1 MRRALAPIQS
11 DRRHQPGTQKQQ
23 RVRAEAIDSRFAL
36 DVARDLSGRPKRLSS
51 QYLYDELGSTLFEA
65 ICRLPW
71 YRITRAE
78 RALLARHAPEIIAR
92 ATGDGEDAPAIIEL
106 GVGSGEKLAL
116 LVESL
121 PAPARSSLHLVDIS
135 AAALAAA
142 SARFERIPGLQI
154 VSYEHTYED
163 GLAAAARATDGTGRR
178 LVAFLG
184 SNIGNFDG
192 AGASALLRHVR
203 QAVREGDLLL
213 LGADLVKPVPDL
225 LRAYDDPL
233 GVTAAF
239 NMNLLVRMNR
249 ELDAT
254 FDLSAFEHRAVWN
267 EPGSRIEMHLVS
279 RVAQQVDIP
288 GAGIRIRCAAGETI
302 WTESSYKYSEDKIAA
317 LGAGAGFAAIEGW
330 IDRDARF
337 ALTLFEAV

>member
-1 MRRALAPIQS
+1 MRRALTPLAP
-11 DRRHQPGTQKQQ
+11 DRRHRLRSHEQR
-23 RVRAEAIDSRFAL
+23 RVRAEAVDSQFGV
-36 DVARDLSGRPKRLSS
+36 DVARDLSAAPKRLSS

-78 RALLARHAPEIIAR
+78 GALLARHAPEIIGR
-92 ATGDGEDAPAIIEL
+92 VTGDSDDAPAIIEL

-116 LVESL
+116 LVEAMPE
-121 PAPARSSLHLVDIS
+121 PAGAALHLVDIS
-135 AAALAAA
+135 ASALAAA
-142 SARFERIPGLQI
+142 SARFEGIPDLRVTG
-154 VSYEHTYED
+154 YENTYEE
-163 GLAAAARATDGTGRR
+163 GLLAAARASDRAGRR

-192 AGASALLRHVR
+192 TGASALLRHVR
-203 QAVREGDLLL
+203 HAVRAGDLLL
-213 LGADLVKPVPDL
+213 LGADLVKPVPEL

-239 NMNLLVRMNR
+239 NMNLLVRLNR

-267 EPGSRIEMHLVS
+267 AARSRIEMHLAS

-288 GAGIRIRCAAGETI
+288 GAGIRIHFAAGETI
-302 WTESSYKYSEDKIAA
+302 WTESSYKYSEEKIAA
-317 LGAGAGFAAIEGW
+317 LGAGAGFAVVERW
-330 IDRDARF
+330 IDRDAGF
-337 ALTLFEAV
+337 ALTLFEAS